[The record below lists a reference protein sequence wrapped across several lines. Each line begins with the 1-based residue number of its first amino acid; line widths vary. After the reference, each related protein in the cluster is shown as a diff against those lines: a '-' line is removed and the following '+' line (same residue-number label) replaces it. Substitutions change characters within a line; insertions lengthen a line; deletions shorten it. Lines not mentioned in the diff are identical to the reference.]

1 MQIIT
6 VGRFGESAPASLSLD
21 LALQIRRNPYAARP
35 DLMRSSACLL
45 FSRHKGRGRKVPHD
59 TKPWASRSKA
69 FRHHSA
75 LGTRMGIGSSSSF
88 NCKVLDTF
96 ILLKHP
102 PLMQQCRNPHSR
114 RRIQRRNDIRDGVTA
129 PPSHDVLD
137 QLQFIRQTMESATSF
152 TAVPG
157 WGMVL
162 LGVTAVAV
170 AVFARGISSQ
180 GTWVA
185 LWLGEALLAAVIS
198 LTAMVKKSG
207 SLEKLATSIPARKC
221 VLSLVPPLA
230 AGAVL
235 TAVLVDRHLFAIL
248 PGMWLMLYGV
258 AVITG
263 GAFSVRVVPVMG
275 ICFAIFGTVAL
286 GLPPGWANAI
296 MAAGFGGLHI
306 LFGLLIAHRHGG

>member
-1 MQIIT
+1 
-6 VGRFGESAPASLSLD
+6 
-21 LALQIRRNPYAARP
+21 
-35 DLMRSSACLL
+35 
-45 FSRHKGRGRKVPHD
+45 
-59 TKPWASRSKA
+59 
-69 FRHHSA
+69 
-75 LGTRMGIGSSSSF
+75 
-88 NCKVLDTF
+88 
-96 ILLKHP
+96 
-102 PLMQQCRNPHSR
+102 MQQCRNPRSPR
-114 RRIQRRNDIRDGVTA
+114 TIQRRAETQGIAGSA
-129 PPSHDVLD
+129 PSHDVLD

-162 LGVTAVAV
+162 LGATAVAV
-170 AVFARGISSQ
+170 AIFARSISSPA
-180 GTWVA
+180 TWVG

-198 LTAMVKKSG
+198 LTAMVKKTG

-235 TAVLVDRHLFAIL
+235 TAILVDRHLYEIL

-275 ICFAIFGTVAL
+275 ICFAVFGTVAL
-286 GLPPGWANAI
+286 GLPAGWANGV

-306 LFGLLIAHRHGG
+306 LFGLLIARKHGG

>member
-1 MQIIT
+1 
-6 VGRFGESAPASLSLD
+6 
-21 LALQIRRNPYAARP
+21 
-35 DLMRSSACLL
+35 
-45 FSRHKGRGRKVPHD
+45 
-59 TKPWASRSKA
+59 
-69 FRHHSA
+69 
-75 LGTRMGIGSSSSF
+75 
-88 NCKVLDTF
+88 
-96 ILLKHP
+96 
-102 PLMQQCRNPHSR
+102 MQQCRNPRSR
-114 RRIQRRNDIRDGVTA
+114 RTVQRGTDIHDGVSS
-129 PPSHDVLD
+129 PPSRDVLD

-170 AVFARGISSQ
+170 AIFARTISSE

-235 TAVLVDRHLFAIL
+235 TAILVDRNLFAIL

-275 ICFAIFGTVAL
+275 ICFAVFGTVAL
-286 GLPPGWANAI
+286 GLPAVWANAI